1 MVLDCC
7 ELPSVPASKK
17 HRSLKSLWKSALRCR
32 EDFFSFWLYW
42 FLVVTSL
49 VVVSY
54 VVLMVQIS
62 RNRSL
67 VAEVVAFS
75 GSFLLF
81 CAGAWQGSKEIRNRM
96 HVTDDPPSYSKVR
109 KLRAS
114 NKLNSTYP
122 LADEKNKDHKDL
134 KLSKDT
140 KVVLVKYKKKEEPL
154 DQALPG
160 YATACKLK
168 DGEAEDEIFY
178 LPSFSAE
185 RGSRDGDGRSGDGD
199 SESCLSYV
207 TTV

>member
-17 HRSLKSLWKSALRCR
+17 HRSLKSLWKSALQCR

-62 RNRSL
+62 RNESM

-96 HVTDDPPSYSKVR
+96 QVVDKPPSYRKVR
-109 KLRAS
+109 KLQNS

-122 LADEKNKDHKDL
+122 LADEKNHEDGKSFK
-134 KLSKDT
+134 KLSKET
-140 KVVLVKYKKKEEPL
+140 KVVLVKYKKREGSS
-154 DQALPG
+154 DQVLPG

-168 DGEAEDEIFY
+168 EGEAEDDIFY

-185 RGSRDGDGRSGDGD
+185 RGKKDGD

-207 TTV
+207 TSV